1 MREYFAEIVSYRC
14 IGRSKSIW
22 RVGTENNLVNMYATP
37 TASYY
42 RNAFNNNGYG
52 GMQYYSSE
60 TCGDT
65 GIPAY
70 NGSTWVHTGC
80 TNDYS
85 KSEIKYVVDEWAN
98 ANILNGL
105 FEARL
110 ITSD

>member
-1 MREYFAEIVSYRC
+1 
-14 IGRSKSIW
+14 
-22 RVGTENNLVNMYATP
+22 MYATP